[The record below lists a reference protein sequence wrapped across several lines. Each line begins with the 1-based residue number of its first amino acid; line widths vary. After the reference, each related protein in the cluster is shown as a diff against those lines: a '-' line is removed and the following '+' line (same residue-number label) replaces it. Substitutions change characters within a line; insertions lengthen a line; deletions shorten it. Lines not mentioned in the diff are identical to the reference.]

1 MPTGGPDE
9 YLRPSEVQLETDHL
23 VKGEVFPRDVVRELR
38 ARPDQLGERGM
49 NSSSAGKPGRLRRLA
64 AIAAIFVVVA
74 VAVGTLVGVV
84 GDPLRVL
91 AQWLLLAVLV
101 WTGWIVLTRTG
112 ARRVTAVVVAVAALV
127 ALTVSV
133 VNVEG

>member
-1 MPTGGPDE
+1 
-9 YLRPSEVQLETDHL
+9 
-23 VKGEVFPRDVVRELR
+23 
-38 ARPDQLGERGM
+38 M